1 MYVREEKRLNN
12 LSFIGAAFVMLVV
25 SIFVYFNYPKRIRE
39 KRWLR
44 ILLIVFH
51 SLGVLSLFGIFVLY
65 RYLKP
70 EWLKFVVSRY
80 GTIYYEMTVLMGILF
95 GARLAVKWGYI
106 GIMKLMKKE
115 IHERR
120 RKLITDK
127 TVHSFI
133 FLGLAHTVAVIGF
146 ININF
151 LHRTDYEIYIDKPSA
166 LEELNI
172 TMIADTHCGAG
183 TWYFTY
189 EKLKNM
195 ILDSHPDVL
204 LIAGDA
210 FDETTSEKD
219 VEYLK
224 GVIEEIHPKY
234 GIYYVYGNHDEY
246 TDDWAAEKMR
256 EMGVTVLEDEMAYLE
271 DVQLVGRLD
280 YKETPLPL
288 EELNQ
293 RLNVD
298 FSKPA
303 VVLQHRPREFKK
315 LSETGYDLV
324 MTGHTHGFNIPQG
337 LTLSFLYDMLHGH
350 REYGNLDAVVTS
362 GVSAWGF
369 HYKFPSK
376 SEVVKLHVTFAK

>member
-1 MYVREEKRLNN
+1 MNTVP
-12 LSFIGAAFVMLVV
+12 FIGAAFVMLAV
-25 SIFVYFNYPKRIRE
+25 SVFIYFNYPKRIRE

-44 ILLIVFH
+44 ILLIAFH
-51 SLGVLSLFGIFVLY
+51 SLGVMSLFGIFVVY
-65 RYLKP
+65 RHLKP
-70 EWLKFVVSRY
+70 EWLKFAVSRY
-80 GTIYYEMTVLMGILF
+80 GTIYYEMSVLMAIFF
-95 GARLAVKWGYI
+95 GVRLVLKWGYI

-115 IHERR
+115 IPQR
-120 RKLITDK
+120 RKKWITDK
-127 TVHSFI
+127 TVHSFL
-133 FLGLAHTVAVIGF
+133 FLGIAHTIAVIGF

-151 LHRTDYEIYIDKPSA
+151 LHTANYEIYIDKPSA

-189 EKLKNM
+189 DKLEKM
-195 ILDSHPDVL
+195 ILDTNPDVL

-219 VEYLK
+219 VEYLR
-224 GVIEEIHPKY
+224 GVIEDIHPKY

-246 TDDWAAEKMR
+246 TDDWAANKMR
-256 EMGVTVLEDEMAYLE
+256 EMGVTVLKDEKAFLE

-280 YKETPLPL
+280 YKESPLPL
-288 EELNQ
+288 EELN
-293 RLNVD
+293 RSLNVD

-303 VVLQHRPREFKK
+303 IVLQHRPREFKK
-315 LSETGYDLV
+315 LSSAGYDLV

-337 LTLSFLYDMLHGH
+337 LTLYFLYDMLHGH
-350 REYGNLDAVVTS
+350 REYGNMDAVVTS

-369 HYKFPSK
+369 HYKFPSR
-376 SEVVKLHVTFAK
+376 SEIVKMHITFAK